1 MSISIKNS
9 GPIAWM
15 IKNPVA
21 ANLLM
26 LICLIGG
33 VAMFSGITQE
43 FLPDISPPI
52 VLIDVAY
59 PGASPEEVEQGI
71 VLAVEEGLRGLDGID
86 EIRSTAH
93 EGGASIRVELLD
105 GVAIDKVYNDI
116 KSEVD
121 RVTTFPEDAEE
132 PQVTMASIKR
142 SVVTAVIYG
151 DIREKSLREQ
161 AEQLR
166 ELFLQHNKIT
176 QVKLSGIRPLEIS
189 IEISEANLRRY
200 NLTIKKVAGILS
212 MKSLELPGGGIKTDG
227 GEILLRVADRRDYG
241 HEFAS
246 IPIINTADGSQ
257 VLLSDIAIVTDGFK
271 DTDNYAFYN
280 GKPAVM
286 LDVYRVGKQTP
297 LEVATAVNAIV
308 NNAIPDLP
316 VGVTVEVV
324 NSRADMFKGRAHL
337 LLRNGAMGLVLVM
350 LLLGFFLEIRLAF
363 WVMMG
368 IPVSFLGALLLMPA
382 ADLTINMVTMFA
394 FIVALGI
401 VVDDA
406 IVVGEN
412 IYHHKQD
419 GMDPVKAAIAGAQ
432 EVAIPVGF
440 SILTNIV
447 TFLPLMMLPGI
458 MGRIMKMLPVVV
470 ISTFLLSWLE
480 SLLILPS
487 HLSHQGKGHERGL
500 YKWVHIRQQRFS
512 DKFRNWVKTKY
523 GPFLEVCLTHRY
535 FVVAIAVAILAITIG
550 YFASGRMGFS
560 MFPTVESDFAV
571 GSAVLPYGVSV
582 ENTDAV
588 AKHMLKAAQSVA
600 EESGHPE
607 LIDGIFTG
615 IGDGGSHNVS
625 MYVFMADAKIRDKIM
640 GTEEFV
646 NRWRKKIGILPGVKN
661 IRLQADFGGPGAG
674 PALTIELSHRDVGT
688 LEKAAPELAAILTE
702 FPRIK
707 DIDDG
712 YQQGKQQLSF
722 KVKPEGESLGLTAR
736 DIAEQVRF
744 AYEGAEAI
752 RQQRGRNEIRV
763 QIRLPE
769 DERVSEYNLDN
780 MIIHT
785 PAGREVPLMEVAEV
799 IRGHAYTTINR
810 RNGRRTISVVAD
822 VVPKS
827 QARQVI
833 AGLNAGIMP
842 ELVGKYPGLSYSY
855 EGKSAENR
863 ESINSMKKTMPL
875 IFLAIYAL
883 LAVPFKSYIQPLI
896 VMISIPFGIVGA
908 ILGHLIMGYS
918 MSMIGLIG
926 VIALSG
932 VVVNDALVMITFI
945 NNARAHHSSA
955 HDAVV
960 NAGIQRFRP
969 IMLTTLTTFGGL
981 SPMIFETSRQARFLI
996 PMAISLGYG
1005 LLFATLITL
1014 ILVPVLYM
1022 IISDFKDGARLHVS

>member
-1 MSISIKNS
+1 MSIDIKNS

-33 VAMFSGITQE
+33 VVMFSGITQE
-43 FLPDISPPI
+43 FLPDVSPP
-52 VLIDVAY
+52 VVTVDVAY

-71 VLAVEEGLRGLDGID
+71 VLAIEEGLRGLDGID
-86 EIRSTAH
+86 EIRSVAS
-93 EGGASIRVELLD
+93 EGGASISVELLD
-105 GVAIDKVYNDI
+105 GVAIDKIYNDI

-121 RVTTFPEDAEE
+121 RVTTFPENAEE
-132 PQVTMASIKR
+132 PQVAMASIKR

-151 DIREKSLREQ
+151 DVREKSLREQ
-161 AEQLR
+161 AEQFRDL
-166 ELFLQHNKIT
+166 LLQHPKLT
-176 QVKLSGIRPLEIS
+176 QVDLYGIRPLEIS
-189 IEISEANLRRY
+189 IEISQENLRRY
-200 NLTIKKVAGILS
+200 NLTIKEVARILAV
-212 MKSLELPGGGIKTDG
+212 KSLELPGGGIKTYG

-241 HEFAS
+241 REFAS

-257 VLLSDIAIVTDGFK
+257 VLLSDIAVVTDGFK
-271 DTDNYAFYN
+271 DTDNYATYN
-280 GKPAVM
+280 GKRAVK
-286 LDVYRVGKQTP
+286 LEIYRIGKQTP
-297 LEVATAVNAIV
+297 SEVADAV
-308 NNAIPDLP
+308 D
-316 VGVTVEVV
+316 TVVKNITVDMPAGISIEVV
-324 NSRADMFKGRAHL
+324 NSRADMFKDRASL

-350 LLLGFFLEIRLAF
+350 VLLGFFLEIRLAF

-368 IPVSFLGALLLMPA
+368 IPVSFLGALLIMPA

-419 GMDPVKAAIAGAQ
+419 GMDPLKAAIAGAQ
-432 EVAIPVGF
+432 EVATPVGF
-440 SILTNIV
+440 SILTNVV
-447 TFLPLMMLPGI
+447 TFIPLMMMPGV

-470 ISTFLLSWLE
+470 IATFLLSWIE

-487 HLSHQGKGHERGL
+487 HLSHQSKDIRRGP
-500 YKWVHIRQQRFS
+500 YKWIHDRQQSFS
-512 DKFRNWVKTKY
+512 NKFRNWVRTKY

-535 FVVAIAVAILAITIG
+535 FVVAVAIAILAVTLG
-550 YFASGRMGFS
+550 YFASGRMGFT
-560 MFPTVESDFAV
+560 MFPTVESDFAM
-571 GSAVLPYGVSV
+571 GSAVLPYGVPV
-582 ENTDAV
+582 EKTDAV
-588 AKHMLKAAQSVA
+588 AKRMLKAAQDVA
-600 EESGHPE
+600 EECGHPE
-607 LIDGIFTG
+607 LIDGIFTE
-615 IGDGGSHNVS
+615 IGSGGSHIVK
-625 MYVFMADAKIRDKIM
+625 MQVFMVDSKIRDKIM

-646 NRWRKKIGILPGVKN
+646 NLWRKKIGMVPGVKG
-661 IRLQADFGGPGAG
+661 IRLQADFGGPGSG
-674 PALTIELSHRDVGT
+674 PALTIELSHRDVAT
-688 LEKAAPELAAILTE
+688 LEMAAPDLAATLTE

-722 KVKPEGESLGLTAR
+722 RVKPEGESLGLTAR
-736 DIAEQVRF
+736 DVAEQVRF

-752 RQQRGRNEIRV
+752 RQQRGRNELRV

-769 DERVSEYNLDN
+769 EERVSEYNLDN
-780 MIIHT
+780 MIIQT
-785 PAGREVPLMEVAEV
+785 PAGLEVPLMEVAEV
-799 IRGHAYTTINR
+799 DRGHAYTTINR
-810 RNGRRTISVVAD
+810 RNGKRTITVIAD
-822 VVPKS
+822 VVPKP
-827 QARQVI
+827 QAKQVMG
-833 AGLNAGIMP
+833 GLNVEAMP
-842 ELVGKYPGLSYSY
+842 DLVEKYPGLSYSY
-855 EGKSAENR
+855 EGRSAENR
-863 ESINSMKKTMPL
+863 ESMNSMKKTMPL
-875 IFLAIYAL
+875 ILLAIYAL
-883 LAVPFKSYIQPLI
+883 LAVPFKSYVQPLI

-945 NNARAHHSSA
+945 NNARKHHASA
-955 HDAVV
+955 HDAVI

-1014 ILVPVLYM
+1014 ILV
-1022 IISDFKDGARLHVS
+1022 

>member
-1 MSISIKNS
+1 MSIDIKNS

-33 VAMFSGITQE
+33 VVMFSGITQE
-43 FLPDISPPI
+43 FLPDVSPP
-52 VLIDVAY
+52 VVTVDVAY

-71 VLAVEEGLRGLDGID
+71 VLAIEEGLRGLDGID
-86 EIRSTAH
+86 EIRSVAS
-93 EGGASIRVELLD
+93 EGGASISVELLD
-105 GVAIDKVYNDI
+105 GVAIDKIYNDI

-121 RVTTFPEDAEE
+121 RVTTFPENAEE
-132 PQVTMASIKR
+132 PQVAMASIKR

-151 DIREKSLREQ
+151 DVREKSLREQ
-161 AEQLR
+161 AEQFRDL
-166 ELFLQHNKIT
+166 LLQHPKLT
-176 QVKLSGIRPLEIS
+176 QVDLYGIRPLEIS
-189 IEISEANLRRY
+189 IEISQENLRRY
-200 NLTIKKVAGILS
+200 NLTIKEVARILS
-212 MKSLELPGGGIKTDG
+212 VKSLELPGGGIKTYG

-241 HEFAS
+241 REFAS

-257 VLLSDIAIVTDGFK
+257 VLLSDIAVVTDGFK
-271 DTDNYAFYN
+271 DTDNYATYN
-280 GKPAVM
+280 GKRAVK
-286 LDVYRVGKQTP
+286 LEIYRIGKQTP
-297 LEVATAVNAIV
+297 SEVADAV
-308 NNAIPDLP
+308 D
-316 VGVTVEVV
+316 TVVKNITVDMPAGISIEVV
-324 NSRADMFKGRAHL
+324 NSRADMFKDRASL

-350 LLLGFFLEIRLAF
+350 VLLGFFLEIRLAF

-368 IPVSFLGALLLMPA
+368 IPVSFLGALLIMPA

-419 GMDPVKAAIAGAQ
+419 GMDPLKAAIAGAQ
-432 EVAIPVGF
+432 EVATPVGF
-440 SILTNIV
+440 SILTNVV
-447 TFLPLMMLPGI
+447 TFIPLMMMPGV

-470 ISTFLLSWLE
+470 IATFLLSWIE

-487 HLSHQGKGHERGL
+487 HLSHQSKDIRRGP
-500 YKWVHIRQQRFS
+500 YKWIHDRQQSFS
-512 DKFRNWVKTKY
+512 NKFRNWVRTKY

-535 FVVAIAVAILAITIG
+535 FVVAVAIAILAVTLG
-550 YFASGRMGFS
+550 YFASGRMGFT
-560 MFPTVESDFAV
+560 MFPTVESDFAM
-571 GSAVLPYGVSV
+571 GSAVLPYGVPV
-582 ENTDAV
+582 EKTDAV
-588 AKHMLKAAQSVA
+588 AKRMLKAAQDVA
-600 EESGHPE
+600 EECGHPE
-607 LIDGIFTG
+607 LIDGIFTE
-615 IGDGGSHNVS
+615 IGSGGSHIVK
-625 MYVFMADAKIRDKIM
+625 MQVFMVDSKIRDKIM

-646 NRWRKKIGILPGVKN
+646 NLWRKKIGMVPGVKG
-661 IRLQADFGGPGAG
+661 IRLQADFGGPGSG
-674 PALTIELSHRDVGT
+674 PALTIELSHRDVAT
-688 LEKAAPELAAILTE
+688 LEMAAPDLAATLTE

-722 KVKPEGESLGLTAR
+722 RVKPEGESLGLTAR
-736 DIAEQVRF
+736 DVAEQVRF

-752 RQQRGRNEIRV
+752 RQQRGRNELRV

-769 DERVSEYNLDN
+769 EERVSEYNLDN
-780 MIIHT
+780 MIIQT
-785 PAGREVPLMEVAEV
+785 PAGLEVPLMEVAEV
-799 IRGHAYTTINR
+799 DRGHAYTTINR
-810 RNGRRTISVVAD
+810 RNGKRTITVIAD
-822 VVPKS
+822 VVPKP
-827 QARQVI
+827 QAKQVMG
-833 AGLNAGIMP
+833 GLNVEAMP
-842 ELVGKYPGLSYSY
+842 DLVEKYPGLSYSY
-855 EGKSAENR
+855 EGRSAENR
-863 ESINSMKKTMPL
+863 ESMNSMKKTMPL
-875 IFLAIYAL
+875 ILLAIYAL
-883 LAVPFKSYIQPLI
+883 LAVPFKSYVQPLI

-945 NNARAHHSSA
+945 NNARKHHASA
-955 HDAVV
+955 HDAVI

-1022 IISDFKDGARLHVS
+1022 IIHDLQKLTK

>member
-1 MSISIKNS
+1 MSIDIKNS

-26 LICLIGG
+26 LVCLIGG
-33 VAMFSGITQE
+33 IVMFSGITQE
-43 FLPDISPPI
+43 FLPDVSPPI
-52 VLIDVAY
+52 VTVNVAY

-86 EIRSTAH
+86 EIRSTAR
-93 EGGASIRVELLD
+93 EGGALISVELLD

-132 PQVTMASIKR
+132 PQVAMVSIKR
-142 SVVTAVIYG
+142 SVVTAVMYG
-151 DIREKSLREQ
+151 DVREKSLREQ
-161 AEQLR
+161 AEQFRDL
-166 ELFLQHNKIT
+166 LLQHPKLT
-176 QVKLSGIRPLEIS
+176 QVELYGIRPLEIS
-189 IEISEANLRRY
+189 IEIPQENLRRY
-200 NLTIKKVAGILS
+200 NLTIKEVARILS
-212 MKSLELPGGGIKTDG
+212 MKSLELPGGGIKTYG

-241 HEFAS
+241 REFAS

-257 VLLSDIAIVTDGFK
+257 VLLSDIAVVTDGFK
-271 DTDNYAFYN
+271 DTDNYATYN
-280 GKPAVM
+280 GKRAVK
-286 LDVYRVGKQTP
+286 LEVYRIGKQTP
-297 LEVATAVNAIV
+297 SEVAAAVDTVVKNITF
-308 NNAIPDLP
+308 DLP
-316 VGVTVEVV
+316 AGISVEVV
-324 NSRADMFKGRAHL
+324 NSRADMFKDRAGL

-368 IPVSFLGALLLMPA
+368 IPVSFLGALLIMPA

-419 GMDPVKAAIAGAQ
+419 GMDPLKAAIAGAQ
-432 EVAIPVGF
+432 EVATPVGF

-447 TFLPLMMLPGI
+447 TFIPLMMMPGV

-470 ISTFLLSWLE
+470 IATFLLSWLE

-487 HLSHQGKGHERGL
+487 HLSHQSKGVGRGP
-500 YKWVHIRQQRFS
+500 YKWIHDRQQSFS
-512 DKFRNWVKTKY
+512 HKFRNWVRTKY

-535 FVVAIAVAILAITIG
+535 FVVAVAIAILAVTLG

-560 MFPTVESDFAV
+560 MFPTVESDFAM

-582 ENTDAV
+582 EKTDAV
-588 AKHMLKAAQSVA
+588 AKRMLKAAQDVA
-600 EESGHPE
+600 EECGHPE
-607 LIDGIFTG
+607 LIDGIFTE
-615 IGDGGSHNVS
+615 IGSGGSHIVK
-625 MYVFMADAKIRDKIM
+625 MQIFMVDAKIRDKIM

-646 NRWRKKIGILPGVKN
+646 NLWRKKIGMVPGVKG
-661 IRLQADFGGPGAG
+661 IRLQADFGGPGSG
-674 PALTIELSHRDVGT
+674 PALTIELSHRDVET
-688 LEKAAPELAAILTE
+688 LELAAPDLAATLTE

-722 KVKPEGESLGLTAR
+722 RVKPEGESLGLTAR

-769 DERVSEYNLDN
+769 EERVSEYNLDN
-780 MIIHT
+780 MIIQT
-785 PAGREVPLMEVAEV
+785 PAGLEVPLMEVAEV
-799 IRGHAYTTINR
+799 ERGHAYTTINR
-810 RNGRRTISVVAD
+810 RNGRRTITVIAD
-822 VVPKS
+822 VVPKP
-827 QARQVI
+827 QAKQVMQ
-833 AGLNAGIMP
+833 GLNVEAMP
-842 ELVGKYPGLSYSY
+842 ELIEKYPGLSYSY
-855 EGKSAENR
+855 EGRSAENR
-863 ESINSMKKTMPL
+863 ESMNSMKKNMPL

-883 LAVPFKSYIQPLI
+883 LAVPFRSYVQPLI
-896 VMISIPFGIVGA
+896 VMVSIPFGIVGA

-945 NNARAHHSSA
+945 NNARKHHASA

-1022 IISDFKDGARLHVS
+1022 IIHDLQNLTK

>member
-1 MSISIKNS
+1 MSIDIKNS

-33 VAMFSGITQE
+33 VVMFSGITQE
-43 FLPDISPPI
+43 FLPDVSPP
-52 VLIDVAY
+52 VVTVDVAY

-71 VLAVEEGLRGLDGID
+71 VLAIEEGLRGLDGID
-86 EIRSTAH
+86 EIRSVAS
-93 EGGASIRVELLD
+93 EGGASISVELLD
-105 GVAIDKVYNDI
+105 GVAIDKIYNDI

-121 RVTTFPEDAEE
+121 RVTTFPENAEE
-132 PQVTMASIKR
+132 PQVAMASIKR

-151 DIREKSLREQ
+151 DVREKSLREQ
-161 AEQLR
+161 AEQFRDL
-166 ELFLQHNKIT
+166 LLQHPKLT
-176 QVKLSGIRPLEIS
+176 QVDLYGIRPLEIS
-189 IEISEANLRRY
+189 IEISQENLRRY
-200 NLTIKKVAGILS
+200 NLTIKEVARILAV
-212 MKSLELPGGGIKTDG
+212 KSLELPGGGIKTYG

-241 HEFAS
+241 REFAS

-257 VLLSDIAIVTDGFK
+257 VLLSDIAVVTDGFK
-271 DTDNYAFYN
+271 DTDNYATYN
-280 GKPAVM
+280 GKRAVK
-286 LDVYRVGKQTP
+286 LEIYRIGKQTP
-297 LEVATAVNAIV
+297 SEVADAV
-308 NNAIPDLP
+308 D
-316 VGVTVEVV
+316 TVVKNITVDMPAGISIEVV
-324 NSRADMFKGRAHL
+324 NSRADMFKDRASL

-350 LLLGFFLEIRLAF
+350 VLLGFFLEIRLAF

-368 IPVSFLGALLLMPA
+368 IPVSFLGALLIMPA

-419 GMDPVKAAIAGAQ
+419 GMDPLKAAIAGAQ
-432 EVAIPVGF
+432 EVATPVGF
-440 SILTNIV
+440 SILTNVV
-447 TFLPLMMLPGI
+447 TFIPLMMMPGV

-470 ISTFLLSWLE
+470 IATFLLSWIE

-487 HLSHQGKGHERGL
+487 HLSHKSKDVGRGP
-500 YKWVHIRQQRFS
+500 YKWIHDRQQSFS
-512 DKFRNWVKTKY
+512 HKFRNWVRTKY

-535 FVVAIAVAILAITIG
+535 FVVAVAIAILAVTLG
-550 YFASGRMGFS
+550 YFASGRMGFT
-560 MFPTVESDFAV
+560 MFPTVESDFAM
-571 GSAVLPYGVSV
+571 GSAVLPYGVPV
-582 ENTDAV
+582 EKTDAV
-588 AKHMLKAAQSVA
+588 AKRMLKAAQDVA
-600 EESGHPE
+600 EECGHPE
-607 LIDGIFTG
+607 LIDGIFTE
-615 IGDGGSHNVS
+615 IGSGGSHIVK
-625 MYVFMADAKIRDKIM
+625 MQVFMVDSKIRDKIM

-646 NRWRKKIGILPGVKN
+646 NLWRKKIGMVPGVKG
-661 IRLQADFGGPGAG
+661 IRLQADFGGPGSG
-674 PALTIELSHRDVGT
+674 PALTIELSHRDVAT
-688 LEKAAPELAAILTE
+688 LEMAAPDLAATLTE

-722 KVKPEGESLGLTAR
+722 RVKPEGESLGLTAR
-736 DIAEQVRF
+736 DVAEQVRF

-752 RQQRGRNEIRV
+752 RQQRGRNELRV

-769 DERVSEYNLDN
+769 EERVSEYNLDN
-780 MIIHT
+780 MIIQT
-785 PAGREVPLMEVAEV
+785 PAGLEVPLMEVAEV
-799 IRGHAYTTINR
+799 DRGHAYTTINR
-810 RNGRRTISVVAD
+810 RNGKRTITVIAD
-822 VVPKS
+822 VVPKP
-827 QARQVI
+827 QAKQVMG
-833 AGLNAGIMP
+833 GLNVEAMP
-842 ELVGKYPGLSYSY
+842 DLIEKYPGLSYSY
-855 EGKSAENR
+855 EGRSAENR
-863 ESINSMKKTMPL
+863 ESMNSMKKTMPL
-875 IFLAIYAL
+875 ILLAIYAL
-883 LAVPFKSYIQPLI
+883 LAVPFRSYVQPLI

-945 NNARAHHSSA
+945 NNARKHHASA
-955 HDAVV
+955 HDAVI

-1022 IISDFKDGARLHVS
+1022 IIHDLQKLTK

>member
-1 MSISIKNS
+1 MSIDIKNS

-33 VAMFSGITQE
+33 VVMFSGITQE
-43 FLPDISPPI
+43 FLPDVSPP
-52 VLIDVAY
+52 VVTVDVAY

-71 VLAVEEGLRGLDGID
+71 VLAIEEGLRGLDGID
-86 EIRSTAH
+86 EIRSVAS
-93 EGGASIRVELLD
+93 EGGASISVELLD
-105 GVAIDKVYNDI
+105 GVAIDKIYNDI

-121 RVTTFPEDAEE
+121 RVTTFPENAEE
-132 PQVTMASIKR
+132 PQVAMASIKR

-151 DIREKSLREQ
+151 DVREKSLREQ
-161 AEQLR
+161 AEQFRDL
-166 ELFLQHNKIT
+166 LLQHPKLT
-176 QVKLSGIRPLEIS
+176 QVDLYGIRPLEIS
-189 IEISEANLRRY
+189 IEISQENLRRY
-200 NLTIKKVAGILS
+200 NLTIKEVARILAV
-212 MKSLELPGGGIKTDG
+212 KSLELPGGGIKTYG

-241 HEFAS
+241 REFAS

-257 VLLSDIAIVTDGFK
+257 VLLSDIAVVTDGFK
-271 DTDNYAFYN
+271 DTDNYATYN
-280 GKPAVM
+280 GKRAVK
-286 LDVYRVGKQTP
+286 LEIYRIGKQTP
-297 LEVATAVNAIV
+297 SEVADAV
-308 NNAIPDLP
+308 D
-316 VGVTVEVV
+316 TVVKNITVDMPAGISIEVV
-324 NSRADMFKGRAHL
+324 NSRADMFKDRASL

-350 LLLGFFLEIRLAF
+350 VLLGFFLEIRLAF

-368 IPVSFLGALLLMPA
+368 IPVSFLGALLIMPA

-419 GMDPVKAAIAGAQ
+419 GMDPLKAAIAGAQ
-432 EVAIPVGF
+432 EVATPVGF
-440 SILTNIV
+440 SILTNVV
-447 TFLPLMMLPGI
+447 TFIPLMMMPGV

-470 ISTFLLSWLE
+470 IATFLLSWIE

-487 HLSHQGKGHERGL
+487 HLSHQSKDIRRGP
-500 YKWVHIRQQRFS
+500 YKWIHDRQQSFS
-512 DKFRNWVKTKY
+512 NKFRNWVRTKY

-535 FVVAIAVAILAITIG
+535 FVVAVAIAILAVTLG
-550 YFASGRMGFS
+550 YFASGRMGFT
-560 MFPTVESDFAV
+560 MFPTVESDFAM
-571 GSAVLPYGVSV
+571 GSAVLPYGVPV
-582 ENTDAV
+582 EKTDAV
-588 AKHMLKAAQSVA
+588 AKRMLKAAQDVA
-600 EESGHPE
+600 EECGHPE
-607 LIDGIFTG
+607 LIDGIFTE
-615 IGDGGSHNVS
+615 IGSGGSHIVK
-625 MYVFMADAKIRDKIM
+625 MQVFMVDSKIRDKIM

-646 NRWRKKIGILPGVKN
+646 NLWRKKIGMVPGVKG
-661 IRLQADFGGPGAG
+661 IRLQADFGGPGSG
-674 PALTIELSHRDVGT
+674 PALTIELSHRDVAT
-688 LEKAAPELAAILTE
+688 LEMAAPDLAATLTE

-722 KVKPEGESLGLTAR
+722 RVKPEGESLGLTAR
-736 DIAEQVRF
+736 DVAEQVRF

-752 RQQRGRNEIRV
+752 RQQRGRNELRV

-769 DERVSEYNLDN
+769 EERVSEYNLDN
-780 MIIHT
+780 MIIQT
-785 PAGREVPLMEVAEV
+785 PAGLEVPLMEVAEV
-799 IRGHAYTTINR
+799 DRGHAYTTINR
-810 RNGRRTISVVAD
+810 RNGKRTITVIAD
-822 VVPKS
+822 VVPKP
-827 QARQVI
+827 QAKQVMG
-833 AGLNAGIMP
+833 GLNVEAMP
-842 ELVGKYPGLSYSY
+842 DLVEKYPGLSYSY
-855 EGKSAENR
+855 EGRSAENR
-863 ESINSMKKTMPL
+863 ESMNSMKKTMPL
-875 IFLAIYAL
+875 ILLAIYAL
-883 LAVPFKSYIQPLI
+883 LAVPFKSYVQPLI

-945 NNARAHHSSA
+945 NNARKHHASA
-955 HDAVV
+955 HDAVI

-1022 IISDFKDGARLHVS
+1022 IIHDLQKLTK